1 MFRTFFFALLSISC
15 VANAGLDIGLSDDII
30 AIYDFEVDTF
40 ESDER
45 GSYAE
50 SSGPHEMH
58 GYFHPPDP
66 FEFFSDDGKF
76 GQCMVLSDNTKM
88 RAYTERPPQIGG
100 TFSIVAWIK
109 MQRQPSG
116 TSIHLSLSGISF
128 GIAPHSRIM
137 LTVTSSGNIAIA
149 QDYIPDPGVIG
160 ISFYRLL
167 TEDQNVVDNEWHHIA
182 VSRHAH
188 TYRLFIDGE
197 LVKSDF
203 TSAPRFTGEFTS
215 FKIGSISTENLI
227 GEVFIDNVGVFRTG
241 FSVYEMRGLYEDG
254 LTKFLETMSVNPQGR
269 LATTWGQLKSNQ

>member
-1 MFRTFFFALLSISC
+1 MFRTLFCVLLSISC
-15 VANAGLDIGLSDDII
+15 VANAGLDIGSSDEII

-45 GSYAE
+45 GFYAK

-58 GYFHPPDP
+58 GYFHSPDP

-76 GQCMVLSDNTKM
+76 GECMVLSDNTKM
-88 RAYTERPPQIGG
+88 SAYTERPPQLRG

-109 MQRQPSG
+109 MQKQPNR

-137 LTVTSSGNIAIA
+137 LTVTSAGNIAIA
-149 QDYIPDPGVIG
+149 QDDIPDPGVFG
-160 ISFYRLL
+160 ISFYSLL
-167 TEDQNVVDNEWHHIA
+167 TEGQDVADNEWHHIA
-182 VSRHAH
+182 VSRHAQ

-203 TSAPRFTGEFTS
+203 TTAPRFTGEFTS
-215 FKIGSISTENLI
+215 FKIGAVSTENLI
-227 GEVFIDNVGVFRTG
+227 GEVFIDDVGVFRTG

-254 LTKFLETMSVNPQGR
+254 LTKFLETMSVTSQGR
-269 LATTWGQLKSNQ
+269 LATTWGQLKSQ